1 MIAHTPCANA
11 AYWGRMSTEPQRG
24 RLHVWLSYAAG
35 VGKTYTVTLS
45 RVRAGPALLE
55 RAVAKG
61 LVEATGGTIEL
72 EDALGGDLAACIA
85 LEAA

>member
-1 MIAHTPCANA
+1 
-11 AYWGRMSTEPQRG
+11 MSTEPQRG

-35 VGKTYTVTLS
+35 VGRTFTVTLS
-45 RVRAGPALLE
+45 RVRADPALLE

-61 LVEATGGTIEL
+61 FVEAMGGTIEL
-72 EDALGGDLAACIA
+72 EDTPGGGLTVCIA